1 MVLKQSIYMKILR
14 NSKLLL
20 MFAITSSINTLL
32 PTNAW
37 AQNTTATTLNTGDTA
52 WVLIAT
58 ALVMLMTPA
67 GLALFYGGLSRSKSV
82 MNTVGMSYIS
92 FCVASVVW
100 VIVGYSLAFGK
111 GNQFIGDFNAFLLEN
126 ITLSDLQG
134 SIPTL
139 LFVAFQGTF
148 AAIAVA
154 IVSGS
159 VVERFKFSTW
169 IWFSMLWVLLVYVP
183 VTHWV
188 WGGGFLSQN
197 GELDFA
203 GGTVIHI
210 NAGIAG
216 LVLSFWLGKRKD
228 YTRGGEEKPFSL
240 KLMVLGS
247 ALLWFGWFGFNAG
260 SALSANATA
269 ASAFLVTNVAASI
282 GGLAW
287 VMMEGLNGKKATL
300 LGLASGVVSG
310 LVGIT
315 PACGFV
321 SISGALAIGSV
332 AGVIGYFGVV
342 RLKAMLNYDDTLD
355 AFGIHGLVGIWGS
368 IATGI
373 FANPAIN
380 PQATGLLYGNWK
392 QVLVQLEVV
401 GVVIVF
407 SALATSAVY
416 WISAI
421 FTSGARVD
429 EKIEMV
435 GMDEGYHGER
445 GFNMSID

>member
-1 MVLKQSIYMKILR
+1 MKQLKLSTFFIVIG
-14 NSKLLL
+14 SFLLSSTQA
-20 MFAITSSINTLL
+20 FAETKPTLS
-32 PTNAW
+32 A
-37 AQNTTATTLNTGDTA
+37 GDTA
-52 WVLIAT
+52 WMLMAT
-58 ALVMLMTPA
+58 AMVMLMTPA

-100 VIVGYSLAFGK
+100 VVIGYSLAFSK
-111 GNQFIGDFNAFLLEN
+111 GTSYIGGFDAFLLESIK
-126 ITLSDLQG
+126 ITDLQG

-169 IWFSMLWVLLVYVP
+169 ILFSLLWVLLVYVP
-183 VTHWV
+183 VAHWV

-216 LVLSFWLGKRKD
+216 LVLSFWLGRRKD
-228 YTRGGEEKPFSL
+228 YETGGEEKPFSL

-260 SALSANATA
+260 SALGANFVA
-269 ASAFLVTNVAASI
+269 ANAFLVTNVAASV

-287 VMMEGLNGKKATL
+287 AMMERVNGKKPSL

-310 LVGIT
+310 LVAIT
-315 PACGFV
+315 PACGYV
-321 SISGALAIGSV
+321 SVSGALAIGFL
-332 AGVIGYFGVV
+332 GGFIGYFGVV
-342 RLKAMLNYDDTLD
+342 RLKAIFKYDDTLD

-373 FANPAIN
+373 FANPNVN
-380 PQATGLLYGNWK
+380 PQAVGLFYGNWK
-392 QVLVQLEVV
+392 QVLVQLQVV
-401 GVVIVF
+401 GITIAY
-407 SALATSAVY
+407 SAIATSLVY
-416 WISAI
+416 WIISLI
-421 FTSGARVD
+421 TSGARVS
-429 EKIEMV
+429 ERAERL
-435 GMDEGYHGER
+435 GMDEAYHGER
-445 GFNMSID
+445 GFNLEI

>member
-1 MVLKQSIYMKILR
+1 MKQKM
-14 NSKLLL
+14 
-20 MFAITSSINTLL
+20 
-32 PTNAW
+32 
-37 AQNTTATTLNTGDTA
+37 TTLCTALLSCFLVAISPAFAATKPALDTGDTA
-52 WVLIAT
+52 WMLMAT
-58 ALVMLMTPA
+58 AMVMLMTPA

-100 VIVGYSLAFGK
+100 VVIGYSLAFSK
-111 GNQFIGDFNAFLLEN
+111 GTPYLGGFDFFLMEN
-126 ITLSDLQG
+126 IKITDIQG
-134 SIPTL
+134 TIPTL
-139 LFVAFQGTF
+139 LFAVFQGTF

-159 VVERFKFSTW
+159 VVERLKFSTW
-169 IWFSMLWVLLVYVP
+169 IVFSMLWVLLVYVP
-183 VTHWV
+183 ITHWV

-216 LVLSFWLGKRKD
+216 LVLSFWLGRRKD
-228 YTRGGEEKPFSL
+228 YEVGAEEKPFSL
-240 KLMVLGS
+240 KLTVLGS

-260 SALSANATA
+260 SALGANFTAANAL
-269 ASAFLVTNVAASI
+269 LVSNVAASI

-287 VMMEGLNGKKATL
+287 VLAERLSGKKPTL
-300 LGLASGVVSG
+300 LGVSSGVVSG

-321 SISGALAIGSV
+321 SVSGALAIGFL
-332 AGVIGYFGVV
+332 AGLIGYFGVV
-342 RLKAMLNYDDTLD
+342 RLKTMLKYDDTLD

-368 IATGI
+368 LATGI

-380 PQATGLLYGNWK
+380 PQASGLLYGNWK
-392 QVLVQLEVV
+392 QVFVQL
-401 GVVIVF
+401 GVVVITIIF
-407 SALATSAVY
+407 SALATSLVY
-416 WISAI
+416 WITYLI
-421 FTSGARVD
+421 TSGARVD
-429 EKIEMV
+429 EQMEMV

-445 GFNMSID
+445 GFNMNIQ

>member
-1 MVLKQSIYMKILR
+1 MKQKM
-14 NSKLLL
+14 
-20 MFAITSSINTLL
+20 
-32 PTNAW
+32 
-37 AQNTTATTLNTGDTA
+37 TTLCTALLSCFLVAISPAFAATKPALDTGDTA
-52 WVLIAT
+52 WMLMAT
-58 ALVMLMTPA
+58 AMVMLMTPA

-100 VIVGYSLAFGK
+100 VVIGYSLAFSK
-111 GNQFIGDFNAFLLEN
+111 GTPYLGGFDFFLMEN
-126 ITLSDLQG
+126 IKITDIQG
-134 SIPTL
+134 TIPTL
-139 LFVAFQGTF
+139 LFAVFQGTF

-159 VVERFKFSTW
+159 VVERLKFSTW
-169 IWFSMLWVLLVYVP
+169 IVFSMLWVLLVYVP
-183 VTHWV
+183 ITHWV

-216 LVLSFWLGKRKD
+216 LVLSFWLGRRKD
-228 YTRGGEEKPFSL
+228 YEVGAEEKPFSL
-240 KLMVLGS
+240 KLTVLGS

-260 SALSANATA
+260 SALGANFTAANAL
-269 ASAFLVTNVAASI
+269 LVSNVAASI

-287 VMMEGLNGKKATL
+287 VLAERLSGKKPTL
-300 LGLASGVVSG
+300 LGVSSGVVSG

-321 SISGALAIGSV
+321 SVSGALAIGFL
-332 AGVIGYFGVV
+332 AGLIGYFGVV
-342 RLKAMLNYDDTLD
+342 RLKTMLKYDDTLD

-368 IATGI
+368 LATGI

-380 PQATGLLYGNWK
+380 PQASGLLYGNWK
-392 QVLVQLEVV
+392 QVFVQLGVV
-401 GVVIVF
+401 GITIIF
-407 SALATSAVY
+407 SALATSLVY
-416 WISAI
+416 WITYLI
-421 FTSGARVD
+421 TSGARVD
-429 EKIEMV
+429 EQMEMV

-445 GFNMSID
+445 GFNMNIQ

>member
-1 MVLKQSIYMKILR
+1 MKHLKFSTFVLLASSFLLSMQSAHAETKPAL
-14 NSKLLL
+14 
-20 MFAITSSINTLL
+20 
-32 PTNAW
+32 NA
-37 AQNTTATTLNTGDTA
+37 GDTA
-52 WVLIAT
+52 WMLMAT

-100 VIVGYSLAFGK
+100 VIVGYSLAFSK
-111 GNQFIGDFNAFLLEN
+111 GTPYLGDFEAFLLEN
-126 ITLSDLQG
+126 IKIQDLQG
-134 SIPTL
+134 TIPTL

-169 IWFSMLWVLLVYVP
+169 ILFSMLWVLMVYVP
-183 VTHWV
+183 ITHWV

-216 LVLSFWLGKRKD
+216 LVLSFWLGRRKD
-228 YTRGGEEKPFSL
+228 FETGSEEKPFSL

-260 SALSANATA
+260 SALGANFTA
-269 ASAFLVTNVAASI
+269 ASAFIVTNVAASV

-287 VMMEGLNGKKATL
+287 AMMERLNGKKPSL

-310 LVGIT
+310 LVAIT
-315 PACGFV
+315 PACGYV
-321 SISGALAIGSV
+321 SVSGALAIGFIGGLV
-332 AGVIGYFGVV
+332 GYFGVV
-342 RLKAMLNYDDTLD
+342 KLKTMLKYDDTLD

-368 IATGI
+368 VATGI
-373 FANPAIN
+373 FANPNVYPKAV
-380 PQATGLLYGNWK
+380 GLLYGNWK
-392 QVLVQLEVV
+392 QVFVQLEVV
-401 GVVIVF
+401 VVTIVF
-407 SALATSAVY
+407 SAIATSAVFL
-416 WISAI
+416 I
-421 FTSGARVD
+421 TSLITKGARVS
-429 EKIEMV
+429 EKAERM
-435 GMDEGYHGER
+435 GMDEAYHGER
-445 GFNMSID
+445 GFNLEV

>member
-1 MVLKQSIYMKILR
+1 M
-14 NSKLLL
+14 
-20 MFAITSSINTLL
+20 
-32 PTNAW
+32 
-37 AQNTTATTLNTGDTA
+37 TTLCTALLSCFLVAISPAFAATKPALDTGDTA
-52 WVLIAT
+52 WMLMAT
-58 ALVMLMTPA
+58 AMVMLMTPA

-100 VIVGYSLAFGK
+100 VVIGYSLAFSK
-111 GNQFIGDFNAFLLEN
+111 GTPYLGGFDFFLMEN
-126 ITLSDLQG
+126 IKITDIQG
-134 SIPTL
+134 TIPTL
-139 LFVAFQGTF
+139 LFAVFQGTF

-159 VVERFKFSTW
+159 VVERLKFSTW
-169 IWFSMLWVLLVYVP
+169 IVFSMLWVLLVYVP
-183 VTHWV
+183 ITHWV

-216 LVLSFWLGKRKD
+216 LVLSFWLGRRKD
-228 YTRGGEEKPFSL
+228 YEVGAEEKPFSL
-240 KLMVLGS
+240 KLTVLGS

-260 SALSANATA
+260 SALGANFTAANAL
-269 ASAFLVTNVAASI
+269 LVSNVAASI

-287 VMMEGLNGKKATL
+287 VLAERLSGKKPTL
-300 LGLASGVVSG
+300 LGVSSGVVSG

-321 SISGALAIGSV
+321 SVSGALAIGFL
-332 AGVIGYFGVV
+332 AGLIGYFGVV
-342 RLKAMLNYDDTLD
+342 RLKTMLKYDDTLD

-368 IATGI
+368 LATGI

-380 PQATGLLYGNWK
+380 PQASGLLYGNWK
-392 QVLVQLEVV
+392 QVFVQLGVV
-401 GVVIVF
+401 GITIIF
-407 SALATSAVY
+407 SALATSLVY
-416 WISAI
+416 WITYLI
-421 FTSGARVD
+421 TSGARVD
-429 EKIEMV
+429 EQMEMV

-445 GFNMSID
+445 GFNMNIQ